1 RGDVSNARTRRHVS
15 DPPRC
20 VDGRLRPGVGRV
32 VRRGNAVAQ
41 HAHDPASVRRQQ
53 RETAIVVGAI
63 DALEGVPEPGPVGE
77 PRGGAIVAEV
87 ERDASG
93 RAAGEWPIRPGL
105 RAGKRSAVFAAGE
118 GERNNDR
125 GIQAAHGSGWNCTRK
140 PRDKKPGDQYRCGVM
155 PELRVLRPGDEVV
168 LDAFLA
174 RHADSS
180 MFLRSNARA
189 AGLVDRGAPGQATY
203 VAALE
208 RGEIV
213 GVAAHCWNGMVL
225 LQAPAH
231 VAVLAREAGRRS
243 GRAVA
248 GFSGP
253 WDQVVAARQALGL
266 EDRGARKDSREDLYT
281 LGLRQLVV
289 PPALAAGQ
297 VRCRHPEPAELD
309 LVVRWRVD
317 FSVEALGATDAPA
330 LETACRADA
339 LLLQERGAGWLL
351 LDGVTPVAYSAF
363 NAMLPEIV

>member
-1 RGDVSNARTRRHVS
+1 
-15 DPPRC
+15 
-20 VDGRLRPGVGRV
+20 
-32 VRRGNAVAQ
+32 
-41 HAHDPASVRRQQ
+41 
-53 RETAIVVGAI
+53 
-63 DALEGVPEPGPVGE
+63 
-77 PRGGAIVAEV
+77 
-87 ERDASG
+87 
-93 RAAGEWPIRPGL
+93 
-105 RAGKRSAVFAAGE
+105 
-118 GERNNDR
+118 
-125 GIQAAHGSGWNCTRK
+125 
-140 PRDKKPGDQYRCGVM
+140 M
-155 PELRVLRPGDEVV
+155 PELRLLRPGDEGA
-168 LDAFLA
+168 LETFLA

-266 EDRGARKDSREDLYT
+266 EDRGARRDSREDLYT
-281 LGLRQLVV
+281 LDLRQLVV
-289 PPALAAGQ
+289 PPALAAGRGPCPHPAAAGLRPG
-297 VRCRHPEPAELD
+297 VRGRGGL
-309 LVVRWRVD
+309 
-317 FSVEALGATDAPA
+317 SVGAVGGPRAPPP
-330 LETACRADA
+330 RAA
-339 LLLQERGAGWLL
+339 GRAGAALLQERGAGWLL

-363 NAMLPEIV
+363 NAMLPEIVQIGGVWTPPALRGRGYARAVVAGSLVAAHQQNAQRAVLFADPLNQAAQRAYLSIGFRIVGDYGLVLFG